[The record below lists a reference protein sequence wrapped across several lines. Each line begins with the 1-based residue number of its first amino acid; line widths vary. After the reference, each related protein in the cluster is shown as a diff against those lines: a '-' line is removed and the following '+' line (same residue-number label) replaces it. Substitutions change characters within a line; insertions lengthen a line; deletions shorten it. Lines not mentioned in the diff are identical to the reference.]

1 MTMTRFE
8 LHMLHEELCHDAEK
22 LMADKNADY
31 AIDTDPFRNFRIFGE
46 LGILVRMSDK
56 LARLR
61 TFSERGTLAVAD
73 ESVRDTILDL
83 INYSVLLYGYIE
95 DTRPLDVPVGEPD
108 FSFQAIKDS
117 YYDVETYCPPC
128 IGNST
133 YDPNGL
139 LREEF

>member
-22 LMADKNADY
+22 LMTVKNADY
-31 AIDTDPFRNFRIFGE
+31 AIDTDPFRNFRMFGE

-83 INYSVLLYGYIE
+83 INYAVLLYGYIE
-95 DTRPLDVPVGEPD
+95 DTKPLDIAEPEYISFQSLDQIFHDAETLRPL
-108 FSFQAIKDS
+108 
-117 YYDVETYCPPC
+117 C
-128 IGNST
+128 IG
-133 YDPNGL
+133 DGEIADEDL
-139 LREEF
+139 F